1 MVIFANRVCERIL
14 AGEWVSHR
22 AFLAVFT
29 KGAGRR
35 GEKRSEYGKYNYYDK
50 SMRLIRM
57 RYLQNILIFQRTG
70 RLRLTH
76 EGIIIYASAVN
87 YNYED

>member
-1 MVIFANRVCERIL
+1 MGLTSSLSRWFHVW
-14 AGEWVSHR
+14 GR
-22 AFLAVFT
+22 AT
-29 KGAGRR
+29 R
-35 GEKRSEYGKYNYYDK
+35 GKRHEYGKYNYYDK
-50 SMRLIRM
+50 SMCLIRM
-57 RYLQNILIFQRTG
+57 QYLQNILIFQRTG